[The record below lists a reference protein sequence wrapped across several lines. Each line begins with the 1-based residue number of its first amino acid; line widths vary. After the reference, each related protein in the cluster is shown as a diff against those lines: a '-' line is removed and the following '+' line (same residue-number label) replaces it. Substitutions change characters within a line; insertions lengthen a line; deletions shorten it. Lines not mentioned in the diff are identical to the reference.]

1 MFAGRDPL
9 HMQEDCTMFRWMLF
23 YILIVL
29 GIVALVA
36 FLLDI
41 PIPGIPHST
50 YRPYQGF

>member
-1 MFAGRDPL
+1 MW
-9 HMQEDCTMFRWMLF
+9 EDCAMFRWMLF